1 MIKESN
7 EKRNNSLAVTLL
19 TLVMLMW
26 MPKASAQ
33 VFEYPEYEG
42 QERIAVAHQ
51 GNSPTISDF
60 ATAFLNFMK
69 ENAYYEKVYADWQR
83 YRQKKALDKNV
94 SIIVDTKNGY
104 IRYKVVNP
112 EEKDTTVTEMCFWNC
127 ADGKRK
133 LLCANTFLAMENDY
147 GWDEHVG
154 VWFYVYDNKTGVM
167 RPVLAEDIGA
177 LFDGDG
183 ISVFSLPRKGKN
195 IKVTTYS
202 VDERWEVVLEWD
214 GFQFQ

>member
-1 MIKESN
+1 MARFKS
-7 EKRNNSLAVTLL
+7 
-19 TLVMLMW
+19 
-26 MPKASAQ
+26 
-33 VFEYPEYEG
+33 
-42 QERIAVAHQ
+42 
-51 GNSPTISDF
+51 
-60 ATAFLNFMK
+60 
-69 ENAYYEKVYADWQR
+69 
-83 YRQKKALDKNV
+83 
-94 SIIVDTKNGY
+94 
-104 IRYKVVNP
+104 
-112 EEKDTTVTEMCFWNC
+112 FWNC